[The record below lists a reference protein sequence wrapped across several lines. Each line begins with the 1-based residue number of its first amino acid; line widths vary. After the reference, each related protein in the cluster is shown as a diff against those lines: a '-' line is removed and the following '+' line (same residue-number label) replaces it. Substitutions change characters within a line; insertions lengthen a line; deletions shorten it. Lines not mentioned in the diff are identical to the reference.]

1 MIRGESR
8 PIVLLGVYMFETI
21 KEKPRAYEQWEFW
34 KNGVFG
40 GLPRETI
47 LSSAHAVSMDKRA
60 NDFEGRFFLLASL
73 KSNIFLPEDEN
84 EKITIPDEAFSLV
97 FDEEIQYQKVLYFK
111 GDLERWNV
119 ERLKPENYQ
128 ITEQNV
134 AFYLESLPIKEE
146 LKKHFGSLVS
156 LVCDYLNRDKR
167 RMESA
172 QEYIMRKG
180 CILTG
185 KHTDD
190 HFLEAYEDRASTTAQ
205 INALCS
211 DKAIPPLEDKNELAG
226 QESTTESKT
235 ETHSIEPPEEIQ
247 ERFKKFIDD
256 GILCVFPEPK
266 NGRTRYF
273 LNNKSASDFFKLFKK
288 QQDKEAL
295 PQISA
300 KVLHEWIYKRTGEPF
315 KSYKSFYEHY

>member
-1 MIRGESR
+1 
-8 PIVLLGVYMFETI
+8 MFETI
-21 KEKPRAYEQWEFW
+21 KEKPRAYEQWELW

-40 GLPRETI
+40 GLPWKAI
-47 LSSAHAVSMDKRA
+47 LSSAHSVSMDKRA
-60 NDFEGRFFLLASL
+60 SDIEGRFFLLASL
-73 KSNIFLPEDEN
+73 KSNIFLAEDEN

-205 INALCS
+205 IDALCS
-211 DKAIPPLEDKNELAG
+211 GKVIPPLEDKNELAG
-226 QESTTESKT
+226 QESTTESKI
-235 ETHSIEPPEEIQ
+235 ETQSIEPPEEIQ
-247 ERFKKFIDD
+247 TLFEPFVKERELILSDGAID
-256 GILCVFPEPK
+256 GK
-266 NGRTRYF
+266 RRYF
-273 LNNKSASDFFKLFKK
+273 LTFRNQSSFAVHV
-288 QQDKEAL
+288 KEMSRTKGWIEIA
-295 PQISA
+295 P
-300 KVLHEWIYKRTGEPF
+300 KTMKEWIYKREGKPY
-315 KSYKSFYEHY
+315 SRDFYSE